1 MKFIKIIY
9 YIKSFFEKKDL
20 SFPEKQSKI
29 FSKNNLNYQE
39 AKNKLK
45 DILKGLDLNKYEM
58 YSEHLKIFSAISLK
72 NNIKNILEIG
82 TYDGFNC
89 LILNKLF
96 PLAKID
102 TIDLARDDNEYKN
115 LYNRDNELKNIEINK
130 TRLNNLNK
138 SNKINFYEKNSLK
151 LILENEKKYDL
162 IWIDGFHGAPTV
174 IVDIVNSLRLINS
187 DGTILIDD
195 VFFHGETYSA
205 YQSDAA
211 LKTITCLKNANLIN
225 YSLFYK
231 RLDKKDNLNEYDQK
245 FIALIKKC

>member
-9 YIKSFFEKKDL
+9 YIKSLFKKKDL
-20 SFPEKQSKI
+20 NYLEEQTKI

-39 AKNKLK
+39 GKNKLEN
-45 DILKGLDLNKYEM
+45 ILKNLDLKKYEM
-58 YSEHLKIFSAISLK
+58 NSEHLKIFSAISLK
-72 NNIKNILEIG
+72 KKVQNILEIG
-82 TYDGFNC
+82 TYDGSNC
-89 LILNKLF
+89 LFLNKLF

-102 TIDLARDDNEYKN
+102 TIDLAAGSNEYKN
-115 LYNRDNELKNIEINK
+115 LYDRDNEIKNNEINK
-130 TRLNNLNK
+130 TRLNNLTK
-138 SNKINFYEKNSLK
+138 SNKINFCEKNSLK

-174 IVDIVNSLRLINS
+174 IVDIVNSLRLINL
-187 DGTILIDD
+187 DGIILIDD

-211 LKTITCLKNANLIN
+211 LKTITCLKKANLIN

-231 RLDKKDNLNEYDQK
+231 RLDKKNNLNEFDQK